1 MFYCDE
7 YLQFLRAR
15 CAPSTV
21 EHYRRLIGRFSR
33 YCLDAGIGTVAGVKP
48 SDVIRFLAPLL
59 EKRPVTEGTERLVR
73 RLVLYFRYL
82 EETGRIFRSPFH
94 DFIMPKAIKTH
105 YPVLAEKE
113 LLSFADRIGFAGP
126 FLLRGKA
133 MIELAYSAALRPGE
147 IRRLRIGDIDFENRT
162 LLISQSKYGKSRF
175 APVGAAALSWIRRY
189 IEEVRPRYYR
199 EVSGDCLF
207 LSHKTG
213 APLTVY
219 GVRWAL
225 QEAARKV
232 GFPAFKPYSVRR
244 SAATHLHNAGMGIAH
259 IARLLGHEK
268 ISTTVAYLEIEMKKV
283 KEITEA
289 RHPRNR
295 MKLETKQTKGETE

>member
-7 YLQFLRAR
+7 YLEFLRSR

-21 EHYRRLIGRFSR
+21 EHYRRLIERFSR
-33 YCLDAGIGTVAGVKP
+33 FCLDAGIGTVAGVKP
-48 SDVIRFLAPLL
+48 SDVLRFLAPLL
-59 EKRPVTEGTERLVR
+59 EKRPLTEASERLMR
-73 RLVLYFRYL
+73 RLALYFRYL
-82 EETGRIFRSPFH
+82 EETGRIFRSPLS
-94 DFIMPKAIKTH
+94 DFIMPKVMKTH
-105 YPVLAEKE
+105 YPVLAESK
-113 LLSFADRIGFAGP
+113 LLAFADRITPVGP

-133 MIELAYSAALRPGE
+133 MLELAYSAALRPGE
-147 IRRLRIGDIDFENRT
+147 IRRLRIGDIDLQNRT
-162 LLISQSKYGKSRF
+162 LFISQSKYGKSRLV
-175 APVGAAALSWIRRY
+175 PVGAAALVWVKRY

-213 APLTVY
+213 ATLTVY

-225 QEAARKV
+225 QETARKV

-244 SAATHLHNAGMGIAH
+244 SAATHLHNAGMGTAH

-268 ISTTVAYLEIEMKKV
+268 ICTTVVYLEIEMKKV

-295 MKLETKQTKGETE
+295 MKLETKQTKGETV